1 MANFSRV
8 IKNHCNSMALIALLG
23 LLLIASFAGCGTP
36 QSSGSSDIST
46 DNSSSVDA
54 DLQDDAK
61 ALAAFEEQLKNIAA
75 LEVGT
80 AGSSL
85 KAVKVAVGLLDWAA
99 QTSLSAEQISDTA
112 NVFYDSLTQQN
123 RTIFSEQVLSVK
135 NCTEQ
140 LAVGGEQAKELLDTA
155 GVTSTQKNFDT
166 SPLNPLWE
174 ALIHLPSE

>member
-1 MANFSRV
+1 MTNFSWTINNQFRS
-8 IKNHCNSMALIALLG
+8 IALAALLG
-23 LLLIASFAGCGTP
+23 LLLASAFSGCGAP
-36 QSSGSSDIST
+36 QASGSSDIST

-99 QTSLSAEQISDTA
+99 QTPLSAEQISDAA
-112 NVFYDSLTQQN
+112 NVFYDSLPQKS
-123 RTIFSEQVLSVK
+123 RAIFSEQLLSVK
-135 NCTEQ
+135 NCVEQ
-140 LAVGGEQAKELLDTA
+140 LAVGGEQANELLDTA
-155 GVTSTQKNFDT
+155 GVSSTQKKFDT
-166 SPLNPLWE
+166 SSLTPLWE
-174 ALIHLPSE
+174 ALIH